1 MFLSSADSA
10 LAARL
15 KIQGLSRFQF
25 RFQNFHRG
33 LRNWNSGGGT
43 RERAQQRTASW
54 RPSFSA
60 PCQIDRRHCRP
71 FGLSCSS
78 QNPTV
83 SHLQYCTPVLQL
95 CQKTFEQVLSKVFFF
110 SYSDANHAGLGL
122 LDRAGYGVFTRRDL
136 SQRPRDL
143 IAKTSRGSGFP
154 RRASN
159 SSVSEAFSACGLEAI
174 IHYRFIIR
182 AYMFTPITQ
191 TNSSQN

>member
-110 SYSDANHAGLGL
+110 PTVTQITLGWAYSIGQGMAYSLVETYRNDPE
-122 LDRAGYGVFTRRDL
+122 TL
-136 SQRPRDL
+136 SQRRRVALAFHGGHL
-143 IAKTSRGSGFP
+143 ILVWVKHLVLVA
-154 RRASN
+154 
-159 SSVSEAFSACGLEAI
+159 
-174 IHYRFIIR
+174 
-182 AYMFTPITQ
+182 
-191 TNSSQN
+191 